1 MMKKE
6 YKRRPSHPGGILKRH
21 YLEPLDLSVSEVAKA
36 IGVSRKT
43 ISMLVNERCAVTPD
57 IALRLANAFGTT
69 PELWLNLQQ
78 SHDLW
83 QAAHS
88 STTWKKVHQLSFAC

>member
-1 MMKKE
+1 MKKLR
-6 YKRRPSHPGGILKRH
+6 KRLPTHPGGILKRQ
-21 YLEPLDLSVSEVAKA
+21 YLEPLGLSVSEVAKA

-43 ISMLVNERCAVTPD
+43 VSMLVNQRCAVTPD
-57 IALRLANAFGTT
+57 IALRLANAFGTS

-78 SHDLW
+78 NYDLW

-88 STTWKKVHQLSFAC
+88 STTWKKVHQLSFASA